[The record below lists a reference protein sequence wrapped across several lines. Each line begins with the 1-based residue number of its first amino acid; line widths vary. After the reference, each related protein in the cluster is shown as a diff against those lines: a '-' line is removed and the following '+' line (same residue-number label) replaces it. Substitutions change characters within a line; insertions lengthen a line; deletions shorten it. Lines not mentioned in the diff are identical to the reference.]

1 MELIS
6 QVTVKEQCSFF
17 KKKSVLFVSTVAP
30 PRIFSLMFLHPLSSD
45 IKDKNFTF

>member
-17 KKKSVLFVSTVAP
+17 KKKSVVAP